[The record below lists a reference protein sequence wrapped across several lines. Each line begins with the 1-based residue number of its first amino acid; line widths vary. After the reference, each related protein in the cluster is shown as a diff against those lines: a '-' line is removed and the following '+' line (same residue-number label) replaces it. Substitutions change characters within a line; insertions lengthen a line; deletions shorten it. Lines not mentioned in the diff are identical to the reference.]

1 VEKER
6 FMNKVSTKVRFFSK
20 LSQAKPDSQVVN
32 VAFVDEA
39 LLKRVPGIR
48 AWLSQFDLQIP
59 LKAGEDLK
67 SASRIESVV
76 ETLVSAPVGYARGRT
91 RFFAIGGGSIGDFT
105 GFLASTFLRGVEL
118 VQVPTTWVS
127 AMDSAHGGKTALNA
141 AGVKNIL
148 GTFHPAAEA
157 WIVEDFFRKQGSER
171 LEEALGE
178 AAKMA
183 LLDDRVWKASA
194 SGAKK
199 PARWTP
205 SRMWKLLPEI
215 IDAKLRV
222 VAKDPLETKG
232 ARRVLNLGHTLGHA
246 LEAHHGMPHGK
257 AVGIGLYFS
266 LWVSWC
272 EGVLSTEDFFGLDRA
287 LTMNWGLSLAN
298 IRKLRMD
305 RDRVARL
312 ILRDKKSI
320 ASGEIRFIGL
330 KASGKPVQLVVQ
342 IDDLLDH
349 LDGFWDET

>member
-1 VEKER
+1 MKS
-6 FMNKVSTKVRFFSK
+6 VSTKVRFFSK
-20 LSQAKPDSQVVN
+20 LSQAKPDGRTVN

-48 AWLSQFDLQIP
+48 KWLSNFDLQIP
-59 LKAGEDLK
+59 LQAGEELK

-76 ETLVSAPVGYARGRT
+76 ETLVSAPVVYARGST
-91 RFFAIGGGSIGDFT
+91 RFFAVGGGSIGDFT

-148 GTFHPAAEA
+148 GTFHNAAEA
-157 WIVEDFFRKQGSER
+157 WIIEDFFRKQGGDR
-171 LEEALGE
+171 LDEALGE

-183 LLDDRVWKASA
+183 LLDERVWKASA

-199 PARWTP
+199 PAHWNAA
-205 SRMWKLLPEI
+205 RMWKLLPEI

-222 VAKDPLETKG
+222 VARDPFETRG

-246 LEAHHGMPHGK
+246 LEAHHGLSHGK

-272 EGVLSTEDFFGLDRA
+272 EGLLSTEDFFGLDRA
-287 LTMNWGLSLAN
+287 LTVNWGLSLAE
-298 IRKLRMD
+298 IRKLRMEHD
-305 RDRVARL
+305 QVDRL
-312 ILRDKKSI
+312 IVRDKKSL
-320 ASGEIRFIGL
+320 ASGEVCFIGL
-330 KASGKPVQLVVQ
+330 KGPGRPVQLVVRM
-342 IDDLLDH
+342 DDLLEH

>member
-1 VEKER
+1 MDAV
-6 FMNKVSTKVRFFSK
+6 TTQVRFFSK
-20 LSQAKPDSQVVN
+20 LSQAKPDSALVN
-32 VAFVDEA
+32 VAFIDES

-48 AWLSQFDLQIP
+48 QWLSSFDLQIP
-59 LKAGEDLK
+59 LKAGEELK
-67 SASRIESVV
+67 SASKIESVV
-76 ETLVSAPVGYARGRT
+76 ETLVSAPVGYARGKT
-91 RFFAIGGGSIGDFT
+91 RFYAIGGGSIGDFT

-118 VQVPTTWVS
+118 VQVPTTWIS

-157 WIVEDFFRKQGSER
+157 WIVQDFFRKQGGER
-171 LEEALGE
+171 LDEALGE

-183 LLDDRVWKASA
+183 LLDEKVWAASK
-194 SGAKK
+194 SGAKS
-199 PARWTP
+199 PSRWNAA
-205 SRMWKLLPEI
+205 RMWKLLPEI
-215 IDAKLRV
+215 IHAKLRV
-222 VAKDPLETKG
+222 VAKDPMETKG
-232 ARRVLNLGHTLGHA
+232 ARRTLNLGHTLGHA
-246 LEAHHGMPHGK
+246 LEAHHGIPHGK
-257 AVGIGLYFS
+257 AVGIGLYFA

-272 EGVLSTEDFFGLDRA
+272 EGVLSTEDFFALDRA

-298 IRKLRMD
+298 IRKLQME

-312 ILRDKKSI
+312 MLRDKKSI

-330 KASGKPVQLVVQ
+330 KAPCKPVQLVVQ

>member
-1 VEKER
+1 MSAVT
-6 FMNKVSTKVRFFSK
+6 TKVRFFSK
-20 LSQAKPDSQVVN
+20 LSQAKTDSQVVN
-32 VAFVDEA
+32 VAFVDEV
-39 LLKRVPGIR
+39 LLKRVPGIKK
-48 AWLSQFDLQIP
+48 WLAGFDLQIP

-67 SASRIESVV
+67 SASRIEAVV

-157 WIVEDFFRKQGSER
+157 WIIEDFFRKQGGER
-171 LEEALGE
+171 LEESLGE

-183 LLDDRVWKASA
+183 LLDERVWKASNSA
-194 SGAKK
+194 AEKA
-199 PARWTP
+199 ARWNP
-205 SRMWKLLPEI
+205 ARMWKLLPEI

-222 VAKDPLETKG
+222 VARDPVEMKG

-246 LEAHHGMPHGK
+246 LEAHHGLAHGK

-272 EGVLSTEDFFGLDRA
+272 EGALSTEDFFALDRA

-298 IRKLRMD
+298 IRKLRME

-330 KASGKPVQLVVQ
+330 KAPCRPVQLVVQ

-349 LDGFWDET
+349 LDGFWDEA